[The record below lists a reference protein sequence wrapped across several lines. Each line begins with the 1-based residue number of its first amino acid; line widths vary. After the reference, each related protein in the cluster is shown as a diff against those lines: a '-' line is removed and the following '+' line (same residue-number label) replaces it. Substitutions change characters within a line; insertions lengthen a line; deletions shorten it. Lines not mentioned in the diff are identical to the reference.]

1 MPQTDECKVS
11 ILITFYN
18 QKDYVE
24 QCLSSVINQ
33 KTVFPFEVL
42 CGDDNSD
49 DGTYEELLN
58 WQSRYSGVIT
68 VFRTDE
74 DRHDI
79 SEPII
84 RASHNRLKLLEN
96 AKGRYVCFLDGDDYY
111 PDPGKLQK
119 QFDVLEK
126 YPEITGCFHPLQL
139 KWDDGEHPDVI
150 YSNYSDKAFSVTN
163 KSYWGNLWSH
173 AGTFMFRNID
183 SSGIGRINKD
193 FFDDNLITA
202 SFIRTGRIM
211 YIPDVL
217 GIYRQSGSSSWNKR
231 SDLEKNYVNLLVY
244 QEAKKALPDMRLQSF
259 IKCYDCIKFFFDN
272 RNTDIDNTSDSDLVL
287 NESIYLD
294 TIRYGRSGAGFRF
307 VYTIKW
313 SLKIFFG
320 FLMKK
325 ISYKIHLLS
334 RKYIQL

>member
-11 ILITFYN
+11 VLITFYN

-33 KTVFPFEVL
+33 KTDFPFEVL

-96 AKGRYVCFLDGDDYY
+96 AKGRYVCFLDGDDYFS
-111 PDPGKLQK
+111 DLNKLQK
-119 QFDVLEK
+119 QTDVLEK
-126 YPEITGCFHPLQL
+126 FPGITGCFHPLKL
-139 KWDDGEHPDVI
+139 KWDDGSHSDVI
-150 YSNYSDKAFSVTN
+150 YSNYSEKAFTVSN

-183 SSGIGRINKD
+183 KSQTGKINKD

-202 SFIRTGRIM
+202 AFIGTGRIM
-211 YIPDVL
+211 YIPDVME
-217 GIYRQSGSSSWNKR
+217 IYRQTSGSSWNKR
-231 SDLEKNYVNLLVY
+231 SDLQKNYINLLVY
-244 QEAKKALPDMRLQSF
+244 QEAKKALPGMRLQSF